1 MQMTDPTGIPAL
13 VDAIR
18 HMHGV
23 EAKHL
28 ETTHVREEHQ
38 ARAASAQAAQF
49 LVFFTSARMLAL
61 TAMNDGLVDRGN
73 PQHGFELPARAL
85 GAGAPRRGIVSRRT
99 GAP

>member
-1 MQMTDPTGIPAL
+1 MQMTDPTGIPARA
-13 VDAIR
+13 DAIR

-61 TAMNDGLVDRGN
+61 TAMNDGLSTGN
-73 PQHGFELPARAL
+73 PQHGLELPARAL
-85 GAGAPRRGIVSRRT
+85 GAGAPRVGIVSRRK